1 MTAAPGAD
9 GRRILWSGGRSPVTK
24 TGFAGIMLRKNG
36 LAEEDFEVF
45 YDPKRIPYEGLLA
58 AFWRMIDPTDSG
70 GQFADRGS
78 EYTTAIF
85 CHDAQQKLAAEKSRD
100 ALQASGRFHKPVVTA
115 IRPAGDFYPAENYH
129 QDYYKKNPIRYKFY
143 RYRSG
148 RDQYLEKTWG
158 KDLHLDY
165 SKYSEAGSNPY
176 HKPSDEELHKRL
188 TSLQYQ
194 VTQEEATEPPFETK
208 YWNEKRRDTGN
219 I

>member
-1 MTAAPGAD
+1 
-9 GRRILWSGGRSPVTK
+9 
-24 TGFAGIMLRKNG
+24 MLRKNG
-36 LAEEDFEVF
+36 FAEEDFEVF

-58 AFWRMIDPTDSG
+58 AFWRIIDPTDSG